1 MSKKIDRKTFLKR
14 IGGGVLAAG
23 LVPLAAKLL
32 PKAQNRDELWQIDP
46 NKCTACGKCMI
57 NCVQKQSAVKCV
69 HAFKVCGYCELCGG
83 FFRPNAETLT
93 SDAENQLCPSGA
105 LVRSFVE
112 DPYYEYVI
120 NEKLCVACGKC
131 VKGCGSFGNG
141 SLYLQIKQNICL
153 HCNKCKIAQN
163 CPAQAISRVSAR
175 EPYKIKGQS

>member
-1 MSKKIDRKTFLKR
+1 
-14 IGGGVLAAG
+14 
-23 LVPLAAKLL
+23 
-32 PKAQNRDELWQIDP
+32 
-46 NKCTACGKCMI
+46 
-57 NCVQKQSAVKCV
+57 
-69 HAFKVCGYCELCGG
+69 LCGG

-175 EPYKIKGQS
+175 DPYKIKGQS